1 MRNFEKAKQKTN
13 YEDSIK
19 MKPVQDSI
27 LHIGKLITSDE
38 CVPPSAAVRYV
49 TDKFL
54 NSAQMDAV
62 ALVEGREP
70 VGLVTRPKFLFT
82 LFRRYG
88 FELYERKPIITIA
101 NIEPLM
107 IYEGERLDAAIN
119 KALDRPARDIY
130 DEVIVVDDNWHY
142 KGLLSVKQ
150 MIIQQSNALANSI
163 VQKKMASEKA
173 KELEKINQVKS
184 QFIANVT
191 HELRSPVNAII
202 GLSELMRISCE
213 KGYMDQLKDRLSLL
227 MSSATN
233 LRAIITN
240 ILDLSKIEAGK
251 MEVIHERFD
260 IAAMLHEV
268 SETTQVLIGSKP
280 VDVEVTAQDSPV
292 FIVSD
297 PVKIRQ
303 ILINL
308 TSNAAKFTDKGKI
321 ILTLNT
327 GNNGIKITVSD
338 TGIGIKED
346 DLSRL
351 FKAFSQLEDAKTK
364 RYEGTGLGLT
374 ITKNLLGLLGGNI
387 SVSSKFG
394 EGTIFE
400 VYLPLT
406 QSKNDEIA
414 SFHSQ

>member
-1 MRNFEKAKQKTN
+1 MVLA
-13 YEDSIK
+13 
-19 MKPVQDSI
+19 QDNS
-27 LHIGKLITSDE
+27 LHVGKLITSNE
-38 CVPPSAAVRYV
+38 CVPPSTAVRYV
-49 TDKFL
+49 TDKFF

-101 NIEPLM
+101 DVEPLM
-107 IYEGERLDAAIN
+107 IYEGEKLDVAIN
-119 KALDRPARDIY
+119 KALNRPARDIY

-150 MIIQQSNALANSI
+150 MIMQQSNTLANSI
-163 VQKKMASEKA
+163 VQKKMASERA
-173 KELEKINQVKS
+173 KELEKINHVKS

-202 GLSELMRISCE
+202 GLAELMRISCE
-213 KGYMDQLKDRLSLL
+213 KGYVDQLRDRLSLL

-251 MEVIHERFD
+251 MEVIYERFD
-260 IAAMLHEV
+260 IAAMLREV
-268 SETTQVLIGSKP
+268 AETTQVLIGNKP
-280 VDVEVTAQDSPV
+280 VDVEATTQDNPV
-292 FIVSD
+292 FIISD
-297 PVKIRQ
+297 PVKVRQ

-308 TSNAAKFTDKGKI
+308 TNNAAKFTDKGKI
-321 ILTLNT
+321 ILTLRT
-327 GNNGIKITVSD
+327 RNNGIKITVSD
-338 TGIGIKED
+338 TGIGIKES
-346 DLSRL
+346 DLSKL
-351 FKAFSQLEDAKTK
+351 FTAFSQLEDAKTK

-374 ITKNLLGLLGGNI
+374 ITKNLLNLLGGSI

-394 EGTIFE
+394 KGTSFE
-400 VYLPLT
+400 VYLPSR
-406 QSKNDEIA
+406 QSKKQEEIYGKD
-414 SFHSQ
+414 

>member
-1 MRNFEKAKQKTN
+1 
-13 YEDSIK
+13 
-19 MKPVQDSI
+19 
-27 LHIGKLITSDE
+27 
-38 CVPPSAAVRYV
+38 
-49 TDKFL
+49 
-54 NSAQMDAV
+54 MDAV

-70 VGLVTRPKFLFT
+70 VGLVTRPKLLFT

-101 NIEPLM
+101 DIEPLI
-107 IYEGERLDAAIN
+107 IYEGERLDVAIN
-119 KALDRPARDIY
+119 KALDRPAHDIY
-130 DEVIVVDDNWHY
+130 DEVVVVDDNWHY

-150 MIIQQSNALANSI
+150 MIIQQSNVLANSI
-163 VQKKMASEKA
+163 VQKKMASERA
-173 KELEKINQVKS
+173 KELEKINHIKS

-202 GLSELMRISCE
+202 GLAELMRISYE
-213 KGYMDQLKDRLSLL
+213 KGYVDQLKDRLSLL

-251 MEVIHERFD
+251 MEVIRECFD
-260 IAAMLHEV
+260 VVAILREV
-268 SETTQVLIGSKP
+268 AETTRILIGSKP
-280 VDVEVTAQDSPV
+280 VDIEVTTQDSPV

-297 PVKIRQ
+297 PVKVRQ

-308 TSNAAKFTDKGKI
+308 TNNAAKFTDKGKI
-321 ILTLNT
+321 ILTLSAR
-327 GNNGIKITVSD
+327 NNWIKITVSD
-338 TGIGIKED
+338 TGIAIKKH
-346 DLSRL
+346 DLNKL

-374 ITKNLLGLLGGNI
+374 ITKNLLDLLGGSI

-394 EGTIFE
+394 EGTTFE
-400 VYLPLT
+400 IYLPKQTKETNACEIETHNLT
-406 QSKNDEIA
+406 YA
-414 SFHSQ
+414 

>member
-1 MRNFEKAKQKTN
+1 
-13 YEDSIK
+13 
-19 MKPVQDSI
+19 
-27 LHIGKLITSDE
+27 
-38 CVPPSAAVRYV
+38 
-49 TDKFL
+49 
-54 NSAQMDAV
+54 
-62 ALVEGREP
+62 
-70 VGLVTRPKFLFT
+70 
-82 LFRRYG
+82 
-88 FELYERKPIITIA
+88 
-101 NIEPLM
+101 M

-119 KALDRPARDIY
+119 KALDRPALDIY

-163 VQKKMASEKA
+163 VQKEMASGRA

-251 MEVIHERFD
+251 MEVIYERFD
-260 IAAMLHEV
+260 IVAMLHEV
-268 SETTQVLIGSKP
+268 AETTQVLIGNKP

-297 PVKIRQ
+297 PVKVRQ

-321 ILTLNT
+321 ILTLST
-327 GNNGIKITVSD
+327 GNNRIKIAVSD

-346 DLSRL
+346 DLNKL
-351 FKAFSQLEDAKTK
+351 FTAFSQLEDVKTK

-387 SVSSKFG
+387 SVLSKFG
-394 EGTIFE
+394 KGTTFE
-400 VYLPLT
+400 VYLPKQTKETNACEIERHNLT
-406 QSKNDEIA
+406 YA
-414 SFHSQ
+414 

>member
-1 MRNFEKAKQKTN
+1 M
-13 YEDSIK
+13 I
-19 MKPVQDSI
+19 PLQDNI
-27 LHIGKLITSDE
+27 LYVGKLITSDE
-38 CVPPSAAVRYV
+38 CVPPSTAVRYV
-49 TDKFL
+49 TDKFF

-70 VGLVTRPKFLFT
+70 VGLVTRPKLLFT

-88 FELYERKPIITIA
+88 FELYERKPIITVA
-101 NIEPLM
+101 DIEPLM
-107 IYEGERLDAAIN
+107 IYEGERLDVAIN
-119 KALDRPARDIY
+119 KALDRPAPDIY

-150 MIIQQSNALANSI
+150 MIIQQSNTLANSI
-163 VQKKMASEKA
+163 VQKKMASERA

-227 MSSATN
+227 MSSATS

-251 MEVIHERFD
+251 MEVIYECFD
-260 IAAMLHEV
+260 VTAIFNEV
-268 SETTQVLIGSKP
+268 AETTRILVGNKP
-280 VDVEVTAQDSPV
+280 IDVEVVTHENPV
-292 FIVSD
+292 FITSD
-297 PVKIRQ
+297 SVKVRQ

-308 TSNAAKFTDKGKI
+308 TSNAVKFTDKGKI
-321 ILTLNT
+321 ILTLST
-327 GNNGIKITVSD
+327 GNNGIKIAVSD

-374 ITKNLLGLLGGNI
+374 ITKNLLDLLDGGI
-387 SVSSKFG
+387 SVASKFG
-394 EGTIFE
+394 KGTTFE
-400 VYLPLT
+400 VYLPKQT
-406 QSKNDEIA
+406 KETKACEIK
-414 SFHSQ
+414 HSERHSLAYA